1 MPKKSSLIGRFLRTF
16 VISFV
21 LTVAILMLFGAVPDA
36 AYDIPHR
43 FYVEFLNRF
52 SFDESAIVAALPQ
65 GRTLSTTTSVSGI
78 AANSVDYGNDTGV
91 DWPDVILEIDS
102 TLPVSLS
109 IPEVGIRVPI
119 VNPEKTDIKTL
130 DTALINGVVHYPGS
144 GLPGE
149 KSNVLFFGHSSN
161 LPVVNNP
168 AYKALNGLEYV
179 KLGDDVFVETKNI
192 IYHYRISAIRLTTAE
207 EELISFR
214 SDRRMI
220 TISTCNTFGLKSER
234 FVAEAILVG
243 SNPKTDV

>member
-1 MPKKSSLIGRFLRTF
+1 
-16 VISFV
+16 
-21 LTVAILMLFGAVPDA
+21 MLFGAVPDA

-52 SFDESAIVAALPQ
+52 NFDESAIVAALPP
-65 GRTLSTTTSVSGI
+65 GRILSTTTSV
-78 AANSVDYGNDTGV
+78 AVVTATNSDYGNDTGV
-91 DWPDVILEIDS
+91 DWPYVSPEIDNAM
-102 TLPVSLS
+102 PVTLS
-109 IPEVGIRVPI
+109 IPGVDIRVPI

-130 DTALINGVVHYPGS
+130 DAALTNGVVHYPGS

-243 SNPKTDV
+243 SKPKTGV